1 MCLHKTNVLYV
12 LEHFTFMSG
21 RPFTLPPIQCL
32 LGQLFYILYFVAVGA
47 FMYDLFVTFIS

>member
-12 LEHFTFMSG
+12 LEHFAFMSG

-32 LGQLFYILYFVAVGA
+32 LGQLFYILYFIAVGA